1 MWWTRQYVLNTDV
14 DNTIARLIY
23 SYLIIM
29 IILDT
34 YKLLTEVSGWS
45 STISHIAPY
54 LNLEILKVTDSH
66 KIQTRLWDL
75 YVFYRGSF
83 CGFGQIFFLQY
94 LSWPLGKIRHDSV
107 FIIHPCSNHQL
118 QHLDVLY
125 FFPTSCALFA
135 QVCAKNNQIVE
146 TTTFIIYI
154 FSFSLIRTRAPCAC
168 VLSLHTQFYFDSS
181 G

>member
-135 QVCAKNNQIVE
+135 QVCQKQPNCGNNN
-146 TTTFIIYI
+146 IYYI
-154 FSFSLIRTRAPCAC
+154 YFFFFADQNTSTMCLRPLTAHT
-168 VLSLHTQFYFDSS
+168 VLF
-181 G
+181 